1 VVSARCVF
9 ALVVCVL
16 LMSSNLGCLTDNGDD
31 EDNGDEK
38 TVPVQPFSMT
48 SVRADFKDPVYEPVL
63 PDYTLPL
70 QASEVRFLE
79 RLSQI
84 LDLTDDQVQFLLE
97 NGLLGISD
105 LPLNFTRFYDAY
117 DRIFWR
123 YDLPLLYTSD
133 AVLDA
138 FHHIFEGMMVTLE
151 GSTLFDELYNFT
163 ERMMVLSQKQ
173 YNDLPKENKQLALDN
188 IIFFGTA
195 LRLLDPDVPVKWFA
209 EDEIDRMVGFIKSAR
224 GTIIPPGFS
233 QLEDLTQYEPRSH
246 YTYSDKLSRYFRA
259 MMWYGRLTFSGDS
272 DNETRRAILVSMA
285 LRDDHVANTSYSK
298 VMAMVRFLV
307 GFPDDL
313 TYLEYADAVDQVFD
327 VVPLDFSPIFDDNR
341 LDILQRSL
349 KELRPP
355 KINSDMTAPG
365 QTVWGLRLMGQAYV
379 IGSYVF
385 QRCTSENVPGRYVP
399 SALDVMAALG
409 SEEAW
414 DREDFESYQPDFED
428 NLGELREEVA
438 TYEED
443 YWNSSIYNG
452 WLHCLQA
459 LDQNTSDPDLPAYMG
474 TDAWAAKQLNTQ
486 MGSWTQLTHDT
497 QLYRKQTYTYMGIAS
512 PPPEYV
518 EPVPE
523 LYSRMADIIK
533 TLVDGM
539 DTMGFLTPTMRTILG
554 NFWKVLNAFEEYAIA
569 ELELREPEFDSETM
583 IHPSRAYEYMVW
595 EPTHGETYE
604 GRTVLVSDVHTL
616 HNAAAS
622 LSYLEE
628 AVGYVKLLVVVA
640 PSPDGHYVCV
650 GPVFEHFEFSRD
662 GHLGRLTD
670 EEWEGMLENGTAPE
684 PAPWAKDFNP

>member
-1 VVSARCVF
+1 MVSARCVF
-9 ALVVCVL
+9 AVLVCIL
-16 LMSSNLGCLTDNGDD
+16 LLSASMGCLTEDSDD
-31 EDNGDEK
+31 EDIGDQK
-38 TVPVQPFSMT
+38 TVPVHPFSMT
-48 SVRADFKDPVYEPVL
+48 SIRTDFEDPVYEPVL

-79 RLSQI
+79 KLI
-84 LDLTDDQVQFLLE
+84 ETLDLTDDQVQFLLE
-97 NGLLGISD
+97 NGLVGISD
-105 LPLNFTRFYDAY
+105 LPVNFTRFYDAY

-123 YDLPLLYTSD
+123 MDLPLLYTSD

-151 GSTLFDELYNFT
+151 GSTLYDELYNFT
-163 ERMMVLSQKQ
+163 ERMMVLSQEHYKT
-173 YNDLPKENKQLALDN
+173 LPEEQKQLALDN

-195 LRLLDPDVPVKWFA
+195 LRLLDPEAPVKWFA
-209 EDEIDRMVGFIKSAR
+209 VEEINRMVGFIEGAK
-224 GTIIPPGFS
+224 GTIVPPGFS
-233 QLEDLTQYEPRSH
+233 QVEDLTQYEPRSH
-246 YTYSDKLSRYFRA
+246 YTYSDELRRYFRA
-259 MMWYGRLTFSGDS
+259 MMWYGRITFSGDS
-272 DNETRRAILVSMA
+272 DSETRRAILVSMA

-313 TYLEYADAVDQVFD
+313 TYLEYADAVDQVFG
-327 VVPLDFSPIFDDNR
+327 VVPPDFSPIFDDNR

-365 QTVWGLRLMGQAYV
+365 QTVWGLRMLGQAYV

-385 QRCTSENVPGRYVP
+385 QRCTYENVPDRYVP

-409 SEEAW
+409 SQEAW
-414 DREDFESYQPDFED
+414 DREDFDSYQPAFEE
-428 NLGELREEVA
+428 NLGELRDEVA
-438 TYEED
+438 AYGED

-459 LDQNTSDPDLPAYMG
+459 LNQNTSRPDLPAFMG

-486 MGSWTQLTHDT
+486 LGSWTQLTHDT
-497 QLYRKQTYTYMGIAS
+497 QLYRKQTYTYVGISA
-512 PPPEYV
+512 PPSEYV

-523 LYSRMADIIK
+523 LYSRMAEIIK
-533 TLVDGM
+533 TLADGM
-539 DTMGFLTPTMRTILG
+539 DDMGLLTPTMRTILG
-554 NFWKVLNAFEEYAIA
+554 NFWKVLHCFEEYAIA

-583 IHPSRAYEYMVW
+583 IHPRHAYEYMVW
-595 EPTHGETYE
+595 EPTYGETYE

-616 HNAAAS
+616 HDARS
-622 LSYLEE
+622 PISYLEE
-628 AVGYVKLLVVVA
+628 GVGYVRLLIVIA
-640 PSPDGHYVCV
+640 PSPDGHYICV

-662 GHLGRLTD
+662 GNLGRLTD
-670 EEWEGMLENGTAPE
+670 EEWEGMLANGTAPE
-684 PAPWAKDFNP
+684 PAPWAQDFMV